1 MESTFGH
8 MPFGHLRP
16 TGHLPLTITVDDICH
31 QYLTLTLTLTL
42 NINPNTN
49 YILTNYILTQVILEK
64 GPLNVCVCVCVTISL
79 IT

>member
-8 MPFGHLRP
+8 MPLGHLRP

-49 YILTNYILTQVILEK
+49 YILNYLILTPNTNFN
-64 GPLNVCVCVCVTISL
+64 PLTLMTLTVTL
-79 IT
+79 